1 MKFRQIIGLLAT
13 VIVCAPAVA
22 IAGDAPYAP
31 ERQSVGDLVVT
42 DRFDEA
48 PLAFPWD
55 QVSEE
60 RVAEDRRVDFA
71 VTYNVDFQTV
81 YDRLREAYGDSE
93 DFIELHADALRYI
106 DIPKLR
112 ITGHQL
118 GSDSGR
124 LTVGHPDM
132 EATFSVLLEADGS
145 QTIVTIQNRLR
156 SRQFSGFVPTRVGFQ
171 PVDAAPV
178 PLRWD

>member
-1 MKFRQIIGLLAT
+1 MKFGQIIGLLVTA
-13 VIVCAPAVA
+13 IVCAPAAAV
-22 IAGDAPYAP
+22 AGDAPYAP
-31 ERQSVGDLVVT
+31 ERQSVADLVVT
-42 DRFDEA
+42 DRFDDP

-55 QVSEE
+55 EVAVD

-71 VTYNVDFQTV
+71 ITYDVDFQTV

-93 DFIELHADALRYI
+93 DFIALRSDALRYI
-106 DIPKLR
+106 DIPELR

-145 QTIVTIQNRLR
+145 QTTVTIQNRLR
-156 SRQFSGFVPTRVGFQ
+156 SRQFSGFVPARVGFQ